1 MQTDRILSKPAAR
14 LLLRGWRTVADLLAG
29 NGAKNYRESFG
40 GVSKD
45 RCANPR
51 HLLSDMRASV
61 QKGRPVGGCK
71 GYGGVSMPGT
81 LIILNPTAG
90 GGRAGRLWPRLESR
104 LRQALGPFELM
115 RTSRIGEATEI
126 AARSDGSHLVV
137 ACGGDGTIHEVANGI
152 LSRKEPTSLGI
163 LSIGTG
169 GDLIKSLRIP
179 SDLLGQ
185 IDVLSKGSEQAIDV
199 GEIHYSTP
207 VGMKRRLFLNIADAG
222 LGADVLRRLA
232 TTRSVF
238 GRRLAYL
245 SASLEAYR
253 NRQPA
258 KMTVT
263 LDGKK
268 IWEQST
274 LIAVVA
280 NGRSFG
286 GGMQI
291 APAADLR
298 DGLFEIVLMQD
309 LPP

>member
-1 MQTDRILSKPAAR
+1 
-14 LLLRGWRTVADLLAG
+14 
-29 NGAKNYRESFG
+29 
-40 GVSKD
+40 
-45 RCANPR
+45 
-51 HLLSDMRASV
+51 
-61 QKGRPVGGCK
+61 
-71 GYGGVSMPGT
+71 MPGT

-115 RTSRIGEATEI
+115 RTSRIGAATEI

-253 NRQPA
+253 HRQPA

-309 LPP
+309 LPPRWLPVVIPSLYLRQAHRLPQVKIFRGRKVTLEAEAPVFLDIDGELEGSLPCEFQILPDRLKVRIP